1 MHKVQKSVHYKK
13 NCELKHEGRPKPYQC
28 SVGDC
33 EVRFLNR
40 RSQKKH
46 ELKQHGARVLE
57 KKFKCNYGNCV
68 YKSHIKSNLV
78 QHEKGCQFNPNK
90 KEYKCELCGKGKV
103 LLVQES
109 AGAQEKGT

>member
-1 MHKVQKSVHYKK
+1 MKIEQHGPHV
-13 NCELKHEGRPKPYQC
+13 L
-28 SVGDC
+28 
-33 EVRFLNR
+33 
-40 RSQKKH
+40 QKKF
-46 ELKQHGARVLE
+46 Q
-57 KKFKCNYGNCV
+57 CTYGNCV

-78 QHEKGCQFNPNK
+78 QHEKGCKFNPNR